1 MKSLIILF
9 CLLLVQTGLPIKSV
23 FAQQD
28 PDYQIEVEEN
38 TICSFI
44 NSNRVNVR
52 QRPNIDSPVVTRLN
66 RGDGVRVI
74 GRTGDWVQI
83 VARDSGKRPTP
94 IPPFKDML
102 SINTLM
108 VVQKMNLSGE
118 DNNYCLPSS
127 T

>member
-1 MKSLIILF
+1 MMKSLIILF

-83 VARDSGKRPTP
+83 VARDSGKPPTP
-94 IPPFKDML
+94 YTPLQGYVLNKY
-102 SINTLM
+102 INGC
-108 VVQKMNLSGE
+108 SE
-118 DNNYCLPSS
+118 DEFERWRQ
-127 T
+127 